1 MLLCRTIT
9 NKEVFMKYY
18 TKPELNK
25 ISLAQTENL
34 SAFMGFEDFESIS
47 ASSPI
52 TSWNATSGAEI

>member
-1 MLLCRTIT
+1 
-9 NKEVFMKYY
+9 MKYY